1 MKAEERRL
9 RGGRFAAPLFA
20 LAALVVPGPASAG
33 DGAPSLA
40 FPVDC
45 ITGQSCWLYQYVDV
59 DPGPSA
65 KDYTCG
71 TRSYDGHKGT
81 DIALADLRAMRR
93 GVEVLAAAAGVV
105 RNIRDGV
112 PDRLLDEDA
121 RSEVEGRECGNGVAI
136 RHAADWETMYCH
148 MRNGSIRVKP
158 GQFVEQGQPL
168 GLVGLSGNTQF
179 PHLHFGVR
187 HRDEIVDPFSGS
199 PASEGCAAEG
209 AGLWQESATAAM
221 VYSPVDIYQVGA
233 SDDVPDPQAAY
244 AGDLNEARLP
254 DTAPVLVAWT
264 TLAAVRAGDRLT
276 LRFLS
281 PDGDVVAESRSVLD
295 DDKVRYFAYAGRRR
309 SGERWEPGR
318 YRIEV
323 NLLRAEGQAR
333 VERTASRIITVR

>member
-1 MKAEERRL
+1 MKAEQRRSRPR
-9 RGGRFAAPLFA
+9 RGAARLFA
-20 LAALVVPGPASAG
+20 LAVLVAPGAASAG

-45 ITGQSCWLYQYVDV
+45 ITGESCWLYQYVDV

-81 DIALADLRAMRR
+81 DIALADLHEMRR
-93 GVEVLAAAAGVV
+93 GVDVLAAASGVV

-112 PDRLLDEDA
+112 PDRLFDESEP
-121 RSEVEGRECGNGVAI
+121 SEVEGRECGNGVAI
-136 RHAADWETMYCH
+136 RHGADWETIYCH

-158 GQFVEQGQPL
+158 GQPVEQGQPL
-168 GLVGLSGNTQF
+168 GLIGLSGNTQF

-187 HRDEIVDPFSGS
+187 HRDTMVDPFSGS
-199 PASEGCAAEG
+199 ATSEGCAAEG
-209 AGLWQESATAAM
+209 AGLWEDSATAAI

-233 SDDVPDPQAAY
+233 SDDVPDPEAAY
-244 AGDLNEARLP
+244 AGDLNETRLSG
-254 DTAPVLVAWT
+254 TSPVLIAWT
-264 TLAAVRAGDRLT
+264 TLAAVHAGDRLT

-281 PDGDVVAESRSVLD
+281 PEGNVIAESRHVLD
-295 DDKVRYFAYAGRRR
+295 EPKVRYFAYTGRRR
-309 SGERWEPGR
+309 SGERWAPGE

-323 NLLRAEGQAR
+323 NLVRAVGKAQVR
-333 VERTASRIITVR
+333 RTASRIITVR